1 MKASKLDIAYNLLTK
16 KKKPTP
22 FLKLWEEISQIE
34 ALSPSQQ
41 EDMIAQFYS
50 DLCLDSRFVNM
61 GENKWDLR
69 SRHTFS
75 ETVID
80 TAEFMDDDG
89 DEDDE
94 FDLDDEE
101 EENEKDELK
110 DFSIV
115 TFKHRIG
122 NKDLGTIGII
132 GPKRMDYAKVISV
145 MKYISKKLNDNNN
158 SNE

>member
-101 EENEKDELK
+101 EENEKDEEK
-110 DFSIV
+110 YQCFDMSRGIFSA
-115 TFKHRIG
+115 FLM
-122 NKDLGTIGII
+122 N
-132 GPKRMDYAKVISV
+132 
-145 MKYISKKLNDNNN
+145 KYIFLNFLNFLALTLHGN
-158 SNE
+158 

>member
-1 MKASKLDIAYNLLTK
+1 MKASKLDIAFNLLTK

-41 EDMIAQFYS
+41 EDQIAQFYS

-75 ETVID
+75 EIVID
-80 TAEFMDDDG
+80 TDEYLDDDS
-89 DEDDE
+89 DENEE
-94 FDLDDEE
+94 FDIDEE
-101 EENEKDELK
+101 DETAEKEEEK
-110 DFSIV
+110 
-115 TFKHRIG
+115 
-122 NKDLGTIGII
+122 
-132 GPKRMDYAKVISV
+132 Y
-145 MKYISKKLNDNNN
+145 
-158 SNE
+158 

>member
-80 TAEFMDDDG
+80 TAEFLDDDS
-89 DEDDE
+89 DEEDE
-94 FDLDDEE
+94 FDLDDDEE
-101 EENEKDELK
+101 EETNEKEED
-110 DFSIV
+110 
-115 TFKHRIG
+115 
-122 NKDLGTIGII
+122 
-132 GPKRMDYAKVISV
+132 
-145 MKYISKKLNDNNN
+145 KY
-158 SNE
+158 

>member
-1 MKASKLDIAYNLLTK
+1 MKTAKIEIAFNLLTK

-41 EDMIAQFYS
+41 EDQIAQFYS

-75 ETVID
+75 ESVINTD
-80 TAEFMDDDG
+80 EYLDDDA
-89 DEDDE
+89 DESND
-94 FDLDDEE
+94 FDSEE
-101 EENEKDELK
+101 EEPTEKEEE
-110 DFSIV
+110 
-115 TFKHRIG
+115 
-122 NKDLGTIGII
+122 
-132 GPKRMDYAKVISV
+132 
-145 MKYISKKLNDNNN
+145 KY
-158 SNE
+158 

>member
-1 MKASKLDIAYNLLTK
+1 MKASKLDIAFNLLTK

-41 EDMIAQFYS
+41 EDQIAQFYS

-80 TAEFMDDDG
+80 TDDYLDDDS
-89 DEDDE
+89 DENDE
-94 FDLDDEE
+94 FDIDEE
-101 EENEKDELK
+101 DEENIDKDEE
-110 DFSIV
+110 
-115 TFKHRIG
+115 
-122 NKDLGTIGII
+122 
-132 GPKRMDYAKVISV
+132 
-145 MKYISKKLNDNNN
+145 KY
-158 SNE
+158 

>member
-1 MKASKLDIAYNLLTK
+1 MKASKLDIAFNLLTK

-41 EDMIAQFYS
+41 EDQIAQFYS

-75 ETVID
+75 EIVID
-80 TAEFMDDDG
+80 TDEYLDDDS
-89 DEDDE
+89 DESEE
-94 FDLDDEE
+94 FDIDEE
-101 EENEKDELK
+101 EETAEKEEE
-110 DFSIV
+110 
-115 TFKHRIG
+115 
-122 NKDLGTIGII
+122 
-132 GPKRMDYAKVISV
+132 
-145 MKYISKKLNDNNN
+145 KY
-158 SNE
+158 